1 MRTETEIRVAG
12 LQTLVANLGL
22 VEAERFIALLSR
34 EPFNYTEWRK
44 TGLPDM
50 DLRELSKAA
59 NQYSRNLPDEEAP
72 PKSLH

>member
-34 EPFNYTEWRK
+34 EPFDYTEWRK

-50 DLRELSKAA
+50 DPRELSKAA
-59 NQYSRNLPDEEAP
+59 HHYAQCLPQETP
-72 PKSLH
+72 RISS